1 MIYLDYH
8 ATTPTDSRVAEKVMT
23 FMTTLF
29 GNASSIDHLY
39 GDQASTSLKQASCQ
53 VAELIHA
60 SPKEVIFTSGATES
74 LNLAIQG
81 HINKQNKPSRL
92 IISPVEHKAV
102 LDICI
107 ALEKK
112 GLSEIVWLKID
123 QQAQI
128 DLDYLEKACANGG
141 SLLCVM
147 AANNEV
153 GTIYPIQKI
162 GHIAQKYHIPF
173 LCDASQAVGKSPIN
187 FQEWGITYLTLSGH
201 KIYGPKGVGALI
213 IKKGYQ
219 LEPLIYGGGQQN
231 GIRPGTLNVP
241 GIVGLGEACYLRQ
254 IEMEQD
260 EKIIAQKRD
269 HLQTLLL
276 EKIPN
281 LVINGDIQS
290 RLAGNLNISIPD
302 IPNSAIIARIRDKMA
317 ISTGSACSSGVPS
330 SSHVLRAMKLSENVI
345 DGALRIG
352 LGKFTTEEEIEQA
365 AEFLIEAKINCENIA
380 NLV

>member
-1 MIYLDYH
+1 
-8 ATTPTDSRVAEKVMT
+8 
-23 FMTTLF
+23 
-29 GNASSIDHLY
+29 
-39 GDQASTSLKQASCQ
+39 
-53 VAELIHA
+53 
-60 SPKEVIFTSGATES
+60 
-74 LNLAIQG
+74 
-81 HINKQNKPSRL
+81 
-92 IISPVEHKAV
+92 
-102 LDICI
+102 
-107 ALEKK
+107 
-112 GLSEIVWLKID
+112 
-123 QQAQI
+123 
-128 DLDYLEKACANGG
+128 
-141 SLLCVM
+141 M

-269 HLQTLLL
+269 RLQKLLL

-330 SSHVLRAMKLSENVI
+330 PSHVLRAMKLSENVI